1 MPARAAVTA
10 RSAAWPRPGAP
21 VTGKIDTPRAD
32 ELQHFAQHVHRP
44 GDAVEP
50 GGCRPEQPFA
60 RAQNA
65 GDAPSPNTLFNSI
78 TWRSPQIEKR
88 FGYHGPRTTHGSPRE
103 EPSKPLYRTS
113 IAGLDSHVGIA

>member
-21 VTGKIDTPRAD
+21 VTGKIDTPRRSRP
-32 ELQHFAQHVHRP
+32 QHAHRP

-50 GGCRPEQPFA
+50 GGCRPEQAFA